1 MKKTVQEIKQWI
13 LESEL
18 SEADLE
24 DLKQDSRKGVLE
36 LVRKYER
43 KLEKKKAWKVQYLK
57 MMEFERIALA
67 KGKERIAGVDEAGRG
82 PLAGPVV
89 AAAVILPEGFYLE
102 GLNDSK
108 QLSRIQ
114 REDFYQIIRTQADF
128 GVGIVTNKEI
138 DQINIY
144 QSTKLAM
151 KRAVESLYQEPDYV
165 LVDAMEVNQLSCPQE
180 SLIKGDER
188 SVSIAAASVIAK
200 VTRDNI
206 MKELHELYPDY
217 DFISNQGYGTKN
229 HLQALDQFG
238 ATPYHRVS
246 FSPVKEQ
253 ILS

>member
-13 LESEL
+13 LENDL

-24 DLKQDSRKGVLE
+24 NLKHDSRKGVLD
-36 LVRKYER
+36 LVRQYER
-43 KLEKKKAWKVQYLK
+43 KLEKKKAKEIQYFE
-57 MMEFERIALA
+57 MMEFERQARA
-67 KGKERIAGVDEAGRG
+67 KGKVKIAGVDEAGRG

-89 AAAVILPEGFYLE
+89 ASAVILPEGFYLE

-108 QLSRIQ
+108 QLSRMQ
-114 REDFYQIIRTQADF
+114 REEFYQTIRTQADI

-151 KRAVESLYQEPDYV
+151 KRAVESLDQEPDYV

-206 MKELHELYPDY
+206 MKELHEFYPDY

-229 HLQALDQFG
+229 HLQALDKFG